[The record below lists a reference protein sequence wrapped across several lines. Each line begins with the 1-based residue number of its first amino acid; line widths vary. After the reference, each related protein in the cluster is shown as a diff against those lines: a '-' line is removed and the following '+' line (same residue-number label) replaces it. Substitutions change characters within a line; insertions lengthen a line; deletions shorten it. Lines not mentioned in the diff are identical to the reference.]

1 MLTIALTI
9 VLAIALARPLDA
21 QGVGP
26 GEQSPMWVYLL
37 DKPVDDSR
45 VVWALQDSRWT
56 AASMDAP
63 LDAPLDPAYLEHIRD
78 HGIAIRERS
87 RWLNA
92 VSVEATGAQAQW
104 LREQPFV
111 TRVSAVARLARPRVE
126 ARPGVGSGKSHAS
139 ETDLDYG
146 DSFQQLASIGVTVL
160 HGQGYRGS
168 GVRIGLLDSGFNFR
182 EHPAFADVRVL
193 ATRDF
198 INDDDIVW
206 DESEQPE
213 TGDETGSD
221 QNGHGTRVL
230 SLLAA
235 QAPGFLIGAAPEA
248 DYILAKVEDIEN
260 ELPAEEDRWIA
271 GVEWAVDQ
279 GAQVINS
286 SLGYTT
292 WDDGSG
298 YTYADLDG
306 QTAPA
311 SIIARWA
318 VERGTIVVSAA
329 GNDGN
334 RPWRY
339 INVPADAEEVI
350 TVGSVGVFSLELDP
364 SSSRGPTPDGRTKP
378 DVVAP
383 GAGVVVATGTG
394 SYARPSGTS
403 MAAPLVAGACA
414 LLLQVHPEWGP
425 REVALALRQ
434 TARDLGEAGADTAY
448 GWGLVDAEAAS
459 GLNVAIP
466 VASAGH
472 DPFPNPVRFS
482 SAGGTVCFPL
492 ELARADEVALHVYEL
507 SGNKVAEMR
516 RRMEKGYHPD
526 PDRDT
531 GCECELECADTLLRW
546 AVPARL
552 NSGMYIYRVQAQTF
566 SHTGKLALIRTDG

>member
-1 MLTIALTI
+1 MVLALAIALTI
-9 VLAIALARPLDA
+9 TLTRPLDA
-21 QGVGP
+21 QGVDP
-26 GEQSPMWVYLL
+26 GDQSPMWVYLL

-45 VVWALQDSRWT
+45 VVWALQGPRWT
-56 AASMDAP
+56 EER
-63 LDAPLDPAYLEHIRD
+63 LDAPLDPAYLERIRGR
-78 HGIAIRERS
+78 GIAIREHS

-92 VSVEATGAQAQW
+92 VSVEATGGQVQW

-111 TRVSAVARLARPRVE
+111 ARVSAVARLARPRVE
-126 ARPGVGSGKSHAS
+126 ATAAPEAGSGKSPAS
-139 ETDLDYG
+139 AGDLDYG
-146 DSFQQLASIGVTVL
+146 DSFRQLASIGVTVL
-160 HGQGYRGS
+160 HGLDVRGS

-182 EHPAFADVRVL
+182 EHPAFAELRVL

-206 DESEQPE
+206 DEAEQPE
-213 TGDETGSD
+213 TGDETGND

-235 QAPGFLIGAAPEA
+235 RAPGNLIGAAPEA
-248 DYILAKVEDIEN
+248 DYILAKVEDIGQ
-260 ELPAEEDRWIA
+260 ELPVEEDRWIA
-271 GVEWAVDQ
+271 GLEWAVGQ

-298 YTYADLDG
+298 YSYADLDG

-311 SIIARWA
+311 SIVAGMA
-318 VERGTIVVSAA
+318 VERGTVIVSAA

-334 RPWRY
+334 GPWRY

-425 REVALALRQ
+425 REVAEALRR

-448 GWGLVDAEAAS
+448 GWGLVDVEAAS
-459 GLNVAIP
+459 GLNVAMP

-472 DPFPNPVRFS
+472 APFPNPVSVS

-492 ELARADEVALHVYEL
+492 ELSRADEVALHVFEL
-507 SGNKVAEMR
+507 SGNKVAGMR
-516 RRMEKGYHPD
+516 RRMDKGYHPD
-526 PDRDT
+526 PDRES

-546 AVPARL
+546 SVPGRL
-552 NSGMYIYRVQAQTF
+552 NSGMYIFRVQAETF
-566 SHTGKLALIRTDG
+566 SHTGKLALIRTGE